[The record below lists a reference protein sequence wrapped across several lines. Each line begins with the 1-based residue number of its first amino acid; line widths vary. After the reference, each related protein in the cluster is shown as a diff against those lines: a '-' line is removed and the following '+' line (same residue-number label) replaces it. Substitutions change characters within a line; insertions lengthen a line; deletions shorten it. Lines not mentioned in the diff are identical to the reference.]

1 MGSIYSDAALRQYA
15 LWAGVG
21 GVNKFAY
28 DASISGDKI
37 QSYPIR
43 VPQEWL
49 IRNGVRTRYTGV
61 VAPAGLEIS
70 PTGTLFLG
78 LIAVLAASKLL
89 KVM

>member
-1 MGSIYSDAALRQYA
+1 MGSIYSDQALRNYA
-15 LWAGVG
+15 LWAWD
-21 GVNKFAY
+21 VNKFAY

-61 VAPAGLEIS
+61 VAPAGLEV
-70 PTGTLFLG
+70 TNLG
-78 LIAVLAASKLL
+78 SIVLGFIAGWAASKYLG
-89 KVM
+89 

>member
-15 LWAGVG
+15 LWAG

-49 IRNGVRTRYTGV
+49 IRNGGRTRYTGM
-61 VAPAGLEIS
+61 VAPAGLEI
-70 PTGTLFLG
+70 TNLG
-78 LIAVLAASKLL
+78 SVVLGFIAGWAASKYLG
-89 KVM
+89 

>member
-21 GVNKFAY
+21 GVNKYAY
-28 DASISGDKI
+28 DASISGDKL

-49 IRNGVRTRYTGV
+49 IRNGVRARYTGV
-61 VAPAGLEIS
+61 VAPAGLEVTNAGSIV
-70 PTGTLFLG
+70 LG
-78 LIAVLAASKLL
+78 FILGYAASKYLG
-89 KVM
+89 

>member
-15 LWAGVG
+15 LWAG

-28 DASISGDKI
+28 DASISGDKL

-49 IRNGVRTRYTGV
+49 IRNGVRARYTGV
-61 VAPAGLEIS
+61 VVPAGLEVTS
-70 PTGTLFLG
+70 AGSLVLG
-78 LIAVLAASKLL
+78 VILGWAASKYLG
-89 KVM
+89 

>member
-28 DASISGDKI
+28 DASISGDKL

-43 VPQEWL
+43 VPQEWVL
-49 IRNGVRTRYTGV
+49 RNGVRTRFTGAV
-61 VAPAGLEIS
+61 TVGEPVIS
-70 PTGTLFLG
+70 SVGSIVLG
-78 LIAVLAASKLL
+78 FILGWVASKSLG
-89 KVM
+89 

>member
-1 MGSIYSDAALRQYA
+1 MGSIYSDAALRRYA

-28 DASISGDKI
+28 DASISGDKL

-49 IRNGVRTRYTGV
+49 IRNGVRARYTGV
-61 VAPAGLEIS
+61 VVPAGLEVS
-70 PTGTLFLG
+70 SAGSLVLG
-78 LIAVLAASKLL
+78 FIAGWIASKYL
-89 KVM
+89 